1 MNELW
6 CLSVSRLSS
15 LPDCRED
22 DSAAGESR
30 SSLLSVIE
38 LDLEDAPVMESHVCG
53 IVISIALLGILVG
66 RFPSPRIEQQVLK
79 SAMDDAAEQDP
90 SHGSDWAEAPESF
103 R

>member
-38 LDLEDAPVMESHVCG
+38 LDLEDAPVMESDVCG
-53 IVISIALLGILVG
+53 IGMEWSVDF
-66 RFPSPRIEQQVLK
+66 RRP
-79 SAMDDAAEQDP
+79 
-90 SHGSDWAEAPESF
+90 GSNNNL
-103 R
+103 

>member
-22 DSAAGESR
+22 DRAAGESR

-38 LDLEDAPVMESHVCG
+38 LDLEDAPVMESDVCG
-53 IVISIALLGILVG
+53 IVISIALLGISVAPDRTTILLM
-66 RFPSPRIEQQVLK
+66 EK